1 MVMEPY
7 FLLVT
12 LHVVLFAYWLGGDWG
27 VFVCSRYIA
36 RPELSLAERERFLEA
51 LMAIDMLPRT
61 AIVLLPFVGLQLA
74 ALRGLIA
81 ISQAALVAAWTIG
94 ITWLLVI
101 WAVYRNMGTPS
112 GLRWLRIDVGWRIV
126 LILSLV
132 ITGIASFVNAWP
144 VAAKWLAAKLLVY
157 AALLCLGLYLRIS
170 IKGWQEG
177 FTRLRAGESG
187 PHIDALFVDGRRRA
201 KYAAWLFWS
210 LIILMAWLG
219 IRQPF

>member
-1 MVMEPY
+1 MAIEPY

-51 LMAIDMLPRT
+51 LMAIDILPRT

-74 ALRGLIA
+74 ALRGSIE
-81 ISQAALVAAWTIG
+81 ISQTALVVAWVIG

-101 WAVYRNMGTPS
+101 WAAYRNMRKPS
-112 GLRWLRIDVGWRIV
+112 GLKWQRIDVGWRVV
-126 LILSLV
+126 LILFLV
-132 ITGIASFVNAWP
+132 VTGIASFVNAWP
-144 VAAKWLAAKLLVY
+144 VPTKWIAAKLLVY
-157 AALLCLGLYLRIS
+157 AALLCVGLYLRIS
-170 IKGWQEG
+170 IKSWREG

-187 PHIDALFVDGRRRA
+187 PDIDALFIDGRRRA

-210 LIILMAWLG
+210 LIIVMAWLG